1 MLDSRKLNRQD
12 STFSVEYNAVFDKQ
26 SANYTS
32 NTDLLSSSNRNEWLR
47 PSSLLNEEK
56 YPLSSAVLNELDR
69 SLYMRSP

>member
-47 PSSLLNEEK
+47 PSNLLNEEK